1 MSMNFNRTRNRPKE
15 DGDKH
20 VWCFQYFQDIRS
32 AGLNKLEQ
40 EELSDNSSCKQSFS
54 FPVKLLRRKI
64 CLVTC

>member
-1 MSMNFNRTRNRPKE
+1 MSMDFNRTRNRPKE

-40 EELSDNSSCKQSFS
+40 EELSDNSSCK
-54 FPVKLLRRKI
+54 
-64 CLVTC
+64 